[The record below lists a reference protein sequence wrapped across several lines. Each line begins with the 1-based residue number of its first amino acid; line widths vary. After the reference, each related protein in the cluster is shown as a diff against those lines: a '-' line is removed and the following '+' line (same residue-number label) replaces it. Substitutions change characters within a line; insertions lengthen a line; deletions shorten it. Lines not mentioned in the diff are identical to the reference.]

1 MEKEVYLKK
10 REELDQQYIAE
21 SGIIGKMFLLF
32 NKEIYENGNLDEW
45 VEVFKVRSAEVEKGE
60 IFVDK
65 VEHCSISKYTN
76 EDGVEYDLS
85 EFREP
90 DLEDDR
96 DGMGIKPSK
105 DFGEVEIDEGDY
117 KKIID
122 IICGGESD
130 RSVERRFEE
139 VCEYLLRSGF
149 RRFIQSRENG
159 QYSSGFEG
167 D

>member
-1 MEKEVYLKK
+1 MEKEVFLKK

-21 SGIIGKMFLLF
+21 SGIIGKMFLSF
-32 NKEIYENGNLDEW
+32 VKEISQEGNLDEF
-45 VEVFKVRSAEVEKGE
+45 VEVFKVRSAEIEKGE

-65 VEHCSISKYTN
+65 IEHCSISKYTN

-90 DLEDDR
+90 NEESMPLGIQPSR
-96 DGMGIKPSK
+96 DC
-105 DFGEVEIDEGDY
+105 GEVEIDEGDY

-122 IICGGESD
+122 VICGGDSD
-130 RSVERRFEE
+130 RSIEQRFDE

-149 RRFIQSRENG
+149 HRFIQRHDEIG
-159 QYSSGFEG
+159 SGYEG

>member
-21 SGIIGKMFLLF
+21 SGIIGKMFLCF
-32 NKEIYENGNLDEW
+32 NKEISREGNLDEW
-45 VEVFKVRSAEVEKGE
+45 VEVFKVRSAEIEKGE

-76 EDGVEYDLS
+76 EDGIEYNIS
-85 EFREP
+85 EFKEP
-90 DLEDDR
+90 NEKSMSCGIQPSR
-96 DGMGIKPSK
+96 DC
-105 DFGEVEIDEGDY
+105 GEVEIDEGDY

-122 IICGGESD
+122 IICGGDSD
-130 RSVERRFEE
+130 RSVEQRFDEA
-139 VCEYLLRSGF
+139 CEYLLRSGF
-149 RRFIQSRENG
+149 HRFIQRYDETG
-159 QYSSGFEG
+159 HCSSGFEG

>member
-21 SGIIGKMFLLF
+21 SGIIGKMFLSF
-32 NKEIYENGNLDEW
+32 NKEILQCGDLDEW
-45 VEVFKVRSAEVEKGE
+45 VELFKVRSAKIEKGE

-65 VEHCSISKYTN
+65 VEHCYISKYTN
-76 EDGVEYDLS
+76 EDGVEYNIS
-85 EFREP
+85 EFSEP
-90 DLEDDR
+90 NENSMSCGFQPSR
-96 DGMGIKPSK
+96 DC
-105 DFGEVEIDEGDY
+105 GEVEIDESDY

-122 IICGGESD
+122 IICGGDSD
-130 RSVERRFEE
+130 RSVEQRFDE

-149 RRFIQSRENG
+149 HRFILRCNEVG
-159 QYSSGFEG
+159 QCSSKFEG